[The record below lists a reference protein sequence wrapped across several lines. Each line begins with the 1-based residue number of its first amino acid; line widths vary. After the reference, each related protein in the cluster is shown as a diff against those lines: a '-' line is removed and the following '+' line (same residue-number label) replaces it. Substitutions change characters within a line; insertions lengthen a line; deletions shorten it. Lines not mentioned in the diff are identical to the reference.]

1 MLFIG
6 VFIPLI
12 DNLRRIECALLELER
27 FKPQIDLLME
37 TNANQFSNSDIT
49 ITYAPC
55 VCINAGRC
63 AKELSDVFR
72 TSVIPWIDLDGAPS
86 QKIIEQVKKCP
97 SGALKFQLHQ
107 KVA

>member
-1 MLFIG
+1 
-6 VFIPLI
+6 
-12 DNLRRIECALLELER
+12 
-27 FKPQIDLLME
+27 ME

-49 ITYAPC
+49 ITFEPSI
-55 VCINAGRC
+55 CINAGCC
-63 AKELSDVFR
+63 AKQLSDVFR

-97 SGALKFQLHQ
+97 SGALKFHRIK

>member
-6 VFIPLI
+6 YSVPLI
-12 DNLRRIECALLELER
+12 GVLKKLYINSLDLKR

-37 TNANQFSNSDIT
+37 TNANHFSNSDIT
-49 ITYAPC
+49 ITYEPS

-72 TSVIPWIDLDGAPS
+72 NSVIPWIDLDGAPS
-86 QKIIEQVKKCP
+86 ERIIDQVRKCP
-97 SGALKFQLHQ
+97 SGALKVYLNQ

>member
-1 MLFIG
+1 MLSVTF
-6 VFIPLI
+6 L
-12 DNLRRIECALLELER
+12 NLKR
-27 FKPQIDLLME
+27 FKSQIDLLME
-37 TNANQFSNSDIT
+37 INTNQFSNSDIT
-49 ITYAPC
+49 IIYKPS

-72 TSVIPWIDLDGAPS
+72 TSVIPWIDLDGASS

-97 SGALKFQLHQ
+97 SGALKFHLNQ